1 MKKLLVGAAL
11 LGMLALPNV
20 VEAQVEIS
28 PHAGIASDVDFGVGG
43 GVSFPLTSLHEM
55 VEGSA
60 SFSLFFPDGFD
71 YWEINALLRYLIEL
85 SNPDI
90 LPYVTAGIGY
100 GNFSFDLGGITIPGF
115 DASASELA
123 LRVGGGAKFNAGEA
137 IVPFGEVLFSLGDLP
152 DFVLRGGV
160 SFTVGG

>member
-11 LGMLALPNV
+11 VGMLALPNV
-20 VEAQVEIS
+20 VEAQLEIS
-28 PHAGIASDVDFGVGG
+28 PHAGIASDVDFGVGAAIG
-43 GVSFPLTSLHEM
+43 FPLESLHEQI
-55 VEGSA
+55 EGSA

-85 SNPDI
+85 DNPDV
-90 LPYVTAGIGY
+90 LPYVTAGLGY
-100 GNFSFDLGGITIPGF
+100 GNFSFDLGDIVIPGF
-115 DASASELA
+115 DASASEIA

-160 SFTVGG
+160 SLKLGG